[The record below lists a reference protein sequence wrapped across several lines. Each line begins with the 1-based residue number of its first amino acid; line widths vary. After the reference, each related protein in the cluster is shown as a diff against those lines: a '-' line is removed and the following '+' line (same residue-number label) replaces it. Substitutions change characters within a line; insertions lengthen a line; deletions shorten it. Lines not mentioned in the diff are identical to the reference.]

1 MKLTGR
7 QEAFLSEFL
16 DLYSQ
21 TQEPLHYAHVAE
33 VLGVGKITAYDM
45 LRLLEKHG
53 LVRSEYVLRGKG
65 QGAGRSTVVFV
76 PTPQARALF
85 ADLAGESWDQ
95 TEWKTVRAQILDALR
110 QRTDYQNLLDEI
122 LAQLPERT
130 TPLVYAAEMV
140 TAIILDLLLVEEEA
154 PASAMVEQL
163 KALGLP
169 GEVGL
174 NALSGLAMGLSLVER
189 ANRRLTDRLADAV
202 RGYQQSLARL
212 REEGRRHL
220 SSFVQEAMQA
230 VATYKERQ
238 EL

>member
-7 QEAFLSEFL
+7 QEAFLGKFL

-21 TQEPLHYAHVAE
+21 AQEPLHYTQVAK

-45 LRLLEKHG
+45 LRLLEKRG
-53 LVRSEYVLRGKG
+53 LVRAEYVLRGTG

-76 PTPQARALF
+76 PTAQARVLL
-85 ADLAGESWDQ
+85 ADLAGGGWDEA
-95 TEWKTVRAQILDALR
+95 EWETVKAQILDALR

-122 LAQLPERT
+122 LVRLPERT

-140 TAIILDLLLVEEEA
+140 TAVMLNLLLVEKEV
-154 PASAMVEQL
+154 PASALVEQL

-189 ANRRLTDRLADAV
+189 ANRRLTDKLVSAV
-202 RGYQQSLARL
+202 RGYQRSLSHL
-212 REEGRRHL
+212 HGEGRRHL
-220 SSFVQEAMQA
+220 SGFVQEVMK
-230 VATYKERQ
+230 VVITHRE
-238 EL
+238 